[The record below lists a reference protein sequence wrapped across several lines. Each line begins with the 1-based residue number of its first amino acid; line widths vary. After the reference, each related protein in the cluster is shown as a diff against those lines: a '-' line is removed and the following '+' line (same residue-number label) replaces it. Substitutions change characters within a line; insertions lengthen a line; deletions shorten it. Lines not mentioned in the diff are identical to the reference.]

1 MCPKQSFARIKAY
14 FEVPMKLCQR
24 IFLQLCKLFYSKRL
38 FLGKGQTLRKDD
50 SCDSTFWPS
59 AMGYLFL
66 CSCSVITSAVATS
79 CPPLL
84 IPTSHS
90 YQQYIRKRLYYTVA
104 QIAITGPQPKAMC
117 KQLFTTMWA
126 AAGLLPKSCL
136 SVHRKYYVL
145 YTLYHFNEVKLGGWI
160 WWMDSVLYLL
170 NIRDCFVYSWKP
182 YR

>member
-1 MCPKQSFARIKAY
+1 METILYSSFSSKNLIYYFCKIMCPKQSFARIKAY

-90 YQQYIRKRLYYTVA
+90 YQQYIRKRLLYCSTNSYNWPTA
-104 QIAITGPQPKAMC
+104 
-117 KQLFTTMWA
+117 
-126 AAGLLPKSCL
+126 KSH
-136 SVHRKYYVL
+136 V
-145 YTLYHFNEVKLGGWI
+145 
-160 WWMDSVLYLL
+160 
-170 NIRDCFVYSWKP
+170 
-182 YR
+182 